1 MMRNKSCMQPYK
13 VWKSAALSLLVF
25 VALARVCVS
34 EPNSDEHKQA
44 RSQFVWFPLVFS
56 SPETG
61 FGAGATFVLTARKD
75 EDSKPD
81 SLSAV
86 GFYTQEQQY
95 LFAVTPAF
103 YTGAGAIKFA
113 ATGAHS
119 YFPSKFYGTGSE
131 TSESREEE
139 YTIRTWKLKP
149 SALFRIESGLR
160 IGPFL
165 DLKRSDIVELQD
177 DGVLA
182 AREYPGASDHVLS
195 GGGLVAELDTR
206 DNIFYPTR
214 GSFHSFSAGIYRDW
228 MGSDY
233 EYEAYELD
241 LRNYTQVGP
250 DQVLALQ
257 FQANTV
263 HGEVPFEEYPTLQ
276 NMRGIENARYRDL
289 NSFTLQAEYRA
300 PIAREW
306 IGAVFAS
313 TGDVLENAGD
323 WRPSSQKV
331 AGGLGVRYT
340 LNQEEKINFRFDLGF
355 AEDGAKVYFRLM
367 EAF

>member
-1 MMRNKSCMQPYK
+1 MIRNKSYMQPDK
-13 VWKSAALSLLVF
+13 VQRSVALSLLVF
-25 VALARVCVS
+25 LALARICVS
-34 EPNSDEHKQA
+34 EPISDEHKQA

-61 FGAGATFVLTARKD
+61 VGAGATAILTMRKH

-86 GFYTQEQQY
+86 AFYTQEQQY

-131 TSESREEE
+131 APESREEE
-139 YTIRTWKLKP
+139 YTIRTSKLKP

-160 IGPFL
+160 VGPFL
-165 DLKRSDIVELQD
+165 DLKRSDIVELQK

-182 AREYPGASDHVLS
+182 AGEYPGAEDHLLS

-241 LRNYTQVGP
+241 LRNYTQIGP
-250 DQVLALQ
+250 DQVLAFQ

-263 HGEVPFEEYPTLQ
+263 HGDVPFEEYPTLQ
-276 NMRGIENARYRDL
+276 NMRGIESTRYRDL
-289 NSFTLQAEYRA
+289 NSFTLQAEYRV
-300 PIAREW
+300 PIARKW

-313 TGDVLENAGD
+313 TGDVLEDAGD
-323 WRPSSQKV
+323 LRFSALKP
-331 AGGLGVRYT
+331 AGGFGIRYI
-340 LNQEEKINFRFDLGF
+340 LNREEKINFRFDMGF
-355 AEDGAKVYFRLM
+355 AEDGAKVYFRLL